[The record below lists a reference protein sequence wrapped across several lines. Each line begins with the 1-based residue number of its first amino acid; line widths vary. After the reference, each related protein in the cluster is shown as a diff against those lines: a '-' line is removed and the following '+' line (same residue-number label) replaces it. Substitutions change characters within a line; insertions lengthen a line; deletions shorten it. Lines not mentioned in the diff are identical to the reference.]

1 MKRILLSIS
10 LAAAV
15 LATAARAQDT
25 ITLKNGNELTGTI
38 KTMSDGKITFGS
50 AMLGDV
56 TIPLDNVG
64 SMSTSGP
71 IKVRTAAGESLERRI
86 EGIDAGGMLVFSA
99 TGTGPTGPI
108 RLSEV
113 AAFNLDEKP
122 IAWTGSVG
130 VSGLFATGNT
140 ERRQAN
146 AAFDAE
152 RRSKIDR
159 IGARGRWD
167 YAEDKNAPGVWTL
180 NQRRTYGGLKYDFFL
195 TEKWYATANA
205 SAEGDYKANL
215 DLRLT
220 TGLGIGRQIF
230 ERDDLK
236 LSVEAGVSYFY
247 EDYRTG
253 GPAEET
259 AAGRAAYDLLVDL
272 GEGMRFLQTVEGF
285 VGFETTD
292 DVLIKKNSRL
302 QAALTESMF
311 GELGWLLTYDNTPAT
326 GNDRVDHTITL
337 SVGWTF

>member
-1 MKRILLSIS
+1 MNRILLSIS

-25 ITLKNGNELTGTI
+25 IKLKNGNELTGSI

-56 TIPLDNVG
+56 TVPLDNVS
-64 SMSTSGP
+64 SMSTGGP

-86 EGIDAGGMLVFSA
+86 ESVDASGMLVLSSA
-99 TGTGPTGPI
+99 GTGPTGPI

-122 IAWTGSVG
+122 IAWTGTVG
-130 VSGLFATGNT
+130 VSGLYATGNT

-146 AAFDAE
+146 SAFDAE
-152 RRSKIDR
+152 RRSKVDR

-167 YAEDKNAPGVWTL
+167 YAEDKNAPGMWTL

-205 SAEGDYKANL
+205 GAEGDFKANL

-220 TGLGIGRQIF
+220 AGLGVGRQIF

-247 EDYRTG
+247 EDYRTA
-253 GPAEET
+253 GPIEET

-272 GEGMRFLQTVEGF
+272 GKGMRFLQSVEGF
-285 VGFETTD
+285 VGFQTTD

-302 QAALTESMF
+302 QAKLTESMF

-326 GNDRVDHTITL
+326 GNDRTDHTITL